1 MQNIHREL
9 RAAKN
14 FNKLAAVLIITMLIV
29 MGLMVKNL
37 NYWADQYIALEA
49 RYEELYT
56 NLVEEGEE

>member
-14 FNKLAAVLIITMLIV
+14 FNKLAAVLIIIMLIT

-37 NYWADQYIALEA
+37 SYWADQYAALEA

-56 NLVEEGEE
+56 SMMEEGEE

>member
-9 RAAKN
+9 RVAKN
-14 FNKLAAVLIITMLIV
+14 FNKLAAVLIIIMLIV

-37 NYWADQYIALEA
+37 NYWADQYIALET

-56 NLVEEGEE
+56 SLVEEGEE

>member
-1 MQNIHREL
+1 MQNVHREL

-14 FNKLAAVLIITMLIV
+14 FNKLATVLIITMLIA

-37 NYWADQYIALEA
+37 NYWADQYGALEA

-56 NLVEEGEE
+56 SLVEEGEE

>member
-14 FNKLAAVLIITMLIV
+14 FNKLAAVLIIIMLIT

-37 NYWADQYIALEA
+37 SYWANQYEALEA

-56 NLVEEGEE
+56 NMMEEGEE